1 MARLRGGDRAWFDR
15 SEPIQ
20 AKSAPLTPRPSAVV
34 ISDFVDGWPPVFG
47 GSDPVE
53 RRRDLPRDQR
63 PWPPLD
69 GYVPEVVGG
78 YLERLPLALVASG
91 VVEAAEIWH
100 HWRADTP
107 PPFHRESPAL
117 ARRAFRLDK
126 EHAPFASNEMVEWVH
141 AFGAPHILV
150 VLGLGVAPALL
161 EACANS
167 VIIYNSIDA
176 PALRVPPDVSR
187 HVDLVITG
195 AQWQSDV
202 VTERHPGMAT
212 LIMPI
217 GPEVAATD
225 QFRPLGSPKDVDLI
239 YVAAAQPYKR
249 HDILFDALD
258 RLPRDVKALCVFGYG
273 EMADDLRA
281 RAAERELNVEFVGPP
296 GVPFDEVNR
305 LMNRARFGV
314 VCGVDD
320 GAPAILTEYMLA
332 GLPVLANAGLS
343 CGLQFITPETGIAA
357 PSDRFADAIRDLR
370 EIAGTF
376 DARAAVLERWTWP
389 HSVAK
394 LMEVVAPL
402 CNMKQ
407 GQALRPDLRA

>member
-1 MARLRGGDRAWFDR
+1 
-15 SEPIQ
+15 
-20 AKSAPLTPRPSAVV
+20 VV

-47 GSDPVE
+47 GHDPGD
-53 RRRDLPRDQR
+53 RWRDLPEEQR
-63 PWPPLD
+63 PWPALD
-69 GYVPEVVGG
+69 GHVPEVIGG

-91 VVEAAEIWH
+91 VVDGAEIWH

-107 PPFHRESPAL
+107 PPFHREGPAL
-117 ARRAFRLDK
+117 ARRGFRLDG
-126 EHAPFASNEMVEWVH
+126 EHAPFASSEMVEFVH

-167 VIIYNSIDA
+167 VILYNSIDA
-176 PALRVPPDVSR
+176 PALRVPPEVSR
-187 HVDLVITG
+187 HFDVVITG

-202 VTERHPGMAT
+202 VIERHPGMAT

-217 GPEVAATD
+217 GPEIAATN
-225 QFRPLGSPKDVDLI
+225 QFRPLGTPKDVDLI
-239 YVAAAQPYKR
+239 YVAAAQAYKR

-258 RLPRDVKALCVFGYG
+258 RCPRDVRALCVFGYG
-273 EMADDLRA
+273 EMGDELRA
-281 RAAERELNVEFVGPP
+281 QAAGRNLDVEFVGPP

-343 CGLQFITPETGIAA
+343 CGLQFITPETGMTA
-357 PSDRFADAIRDLR
+357 PADRFAEAIMDLR
-370 EIAGTF
+370 DRAHRL
-376 DARAAVLERWTWP
+376 DPRAAVLERWTWP

-394 LMEVVAPL
+394 LMQVITLP

-407 GQALRPDLRA
+407 GRALFRDIRGLP